1 VEMKTKNKTLLSAS
15 VVALLA
21 NTSVSAESN
30 PFKITNLENGYAN
43 QSSQLVSSSMHGN
56 KNPESSCGASHMK
69 MNDGKCGGSMGMSDD
84 KKQQMKKHMKE
95 EDKVKDEQVDKS
107 KDE

>member
-1 VEMKTKNKTLLSAS
+1 MKTKNKALLSAS

-21 NTSVSAESN
+21 NTSVSAESS
-30 PFKITNLENGYAN
+30 PFKTTKLENGYAN
-43 QSSQLVSSSMHGN
+43 QSSQLVSSSMHG
-56 KNPESSCGASHMK
+56 KKKPESSCGASHMK
-69 MNDGKCGGSMGMSDD
+69 MNDGKCGGSMGMSGE